1 MLACTRLALH
11 QGKEMSEVKRY
22 DAGCEY
28 AGEDEMVEREDG
40 DYVSYSDYATLQQKL
55 DAVLAE
61 NVALKGFFE
70 AGINAS
76 FEGCDFFGD
85 QMQALA
91 LQLGLIREES
101 YRQDEHENMVVNS
114 CGFEDGDAV
123 YFINETPATDALL
136 NAVRAEAI
144 EQAAEKAPW
153 LYGDQMGRS
162 VEAIPKEQLIKW
174 ASQLRAETD
183 TTPSQYESLA
193 GGK

>member
-11 QGKEMSEVKRY
+11 KGKEMSEVKRFTWVGINGV
-22 DAGCEY
+22 AQ
-28 AGEDEMVEREDG
+28 RENG
-40 DYVSYSDYATLQQKL
+40 NWVNYEDYAALQQKL

-61 NVALKGFFE
+61 NATIKTMNDVLSEELRGYESDGAYDGPIAHKLWHSNSE
-70 AGINAS
+70 APS
-76 FEGCDFFGD
+76 
-85 QMQALA
+85 
-91 LQLGLIREES
+91 
-101 YRQDEHENMVVNS
+101 
-114 CGFEDGDAV
+114 
-123 YFINETPATDALL
+123 TDALL

-162 VEAIPKEQLIKW
+162 VEAVPKEQLLKW
-174 ASQLRAETD
+174 AAQLRAETD